1 MRRRRET
8 RPGSVAPRPAAS
20 RRATVLASQLALILL
35 ALAAWQ
41 FLPSVQALANHSNL
55 FNRFFISSPSDI
67 ASRLRSLFASSG
79 PNSIWPYLWKTVG
92 ASVVGLVIGVVLGVA
107 VGLIL
112 GSSSFWSAVLRPFL
126 VAFNAVP
133 RIALIPIVVIVFGTT
148 FRSQVVMSV
157 LIVFFVVF
165 FNAYEGALSP
175 PQARLQNAR
184 LLGATPFQLTYRVRL
199 PYVWVWTLAAL
210 PVAATFSVI
219 TVVTGE
225 ILTGYPGLGQLI
237 STAESSADATLT
249 FAVVVVLSVLGL
261 VVVGICELIR
271 RRALHWWADGR
282 T

>member
-1 MRRRRET
+1 MNNVSWGELT
-8 RPGSVAPRPAAS
+8 M
-20 RRATVLASQLALILL
+20 L
-35 ALAAWQ
+35 
-41 FLPSVQALANHSNL
+41 
-55 FNRFFISSPSDI
+55 
-67 ASRLRSLFASSG
+67 
-79 PNSIWPYLWKTVG
+79 
-92 ASVVGLVIGVVLGVA
+92 GL
-107 VGLIL
+107 
-112 GSSSFWSAVLRPFL
+112 
-126 VAFNAVP
+126 
-133 RIALIPIVVIVFGTT
+133 
-148 FRSQVVMSV
+148 VMSV

-175 PQARLQNAR
+175 PQALLQNAR
-184 LLGATPFQLTYRVRL
+184 LLGATPFQLTNRVRL

-237 STAESSADATLT
+237 SSAESSADATLT

-271 RRALHWWADGR
+271 KRALHWWADGR